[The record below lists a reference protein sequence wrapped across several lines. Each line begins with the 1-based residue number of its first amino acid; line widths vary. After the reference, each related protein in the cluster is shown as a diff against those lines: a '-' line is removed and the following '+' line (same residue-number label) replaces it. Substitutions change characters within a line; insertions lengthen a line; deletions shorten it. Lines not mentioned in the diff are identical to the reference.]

1 MRFIWGH
8 ALVNVFITGQRILGW
23 SIYFS
28 CACQRGPSRGWSV
41 RRILLPYVYT
51 CLLEYM
57 TYNDWVVYTYKVY
70 SNTLDICLVWIRI
83 CIWYGHS
90 FEGSVPILR
99 VLSSLNVSD
108 VFRGGFKLVRPFFWS
123 FLHTLDCLSLPIL
136 SGVYNIVPRSS
147 TIWPSS
153 GGASVG
159 SCFLPQLRMTTGAP
173 KVLEGLLCSV
183 PRNMLPALFFPCL
196 MAEKVLTG
204 CFPYL
209 RQDFWFSRISSCFM
223 RKERIK

>member
-108 VFRGGFKLVRPFFWS
+108 VFRGGFKLVRPFFLIFPAQAGLSVPSNLIRGLQSCPQVFDHLTTRLEALLWDLAFYLS
-123 FLHTLDCLSLPIL
+123 YVWRQGLRKFWKDYFAPSQEICSLPSFFL
-136 SGVYNIVPRSS
+136 VSWRRRSRRA
-147 TIWPSS
+147 
-153 GGASVG
+153 ASLISDRIFGLAV
-159 SCFLPQLRMTTGAP
+159 FPH
-173 KVLEGLLCSV
+173 VLWG
-183 PRNMLPALFFPCL
+183 RR
-196 MAEKVLTG
+196 G
-204 CFPYL
+204 
-209 RQDFWFSRISSCFM
+209 
-223 RKERIK
+223 